1 MLLAV
6 LDNYYDCLLRLR
18 NGLTSGRQWGGGV
31 VALTV
36 GGYILELLT
45 VDGYLITKNLV
56 QGINNFSIININ
68 FFVLEVV
75 LAFRF

>member
-18 NGLTSGRQWGGGV
+18 NGLTSGRQWGWV

-36 GGYILELLT
+36 GGYILEPLT

-56 QGINNFSIININ
+56 QGINLILIS
-68 FFVLEVV
+68 V
-75 LAFRF
+75 

>member
-1 MLLAV
+1 MLYAV

-18 NGLTSGRQWGGGV
+18 NGLTPGRQWGGGV

-45 VDGYLITKNLV
+45 V
-56 QGINNFSIININ
+56 IN
-68 FFVLEVV
+68 
-75 LAFRF
+75 